1 MLGYPEKTCWRNGER
16 RNEIAE
22 RERMDLWLCG
32 PGEHVGRVDNVVHG
46 GFFWEIEDVLD
57 VLLSNPVLSE

>member
-1 MLGYPEKTCWRNGER
+1 
-16 RNEIAE
+16 
-22 RERMDLWLCG
+22 MDLWLCG